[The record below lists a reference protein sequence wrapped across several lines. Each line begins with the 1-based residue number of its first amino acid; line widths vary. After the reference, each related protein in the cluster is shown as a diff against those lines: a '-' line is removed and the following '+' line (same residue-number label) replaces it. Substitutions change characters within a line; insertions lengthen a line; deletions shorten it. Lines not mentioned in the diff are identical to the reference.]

1 MVHQTLLVLGC
12 SDFSYPGCSECQPCR
27 CLHRSEPTESPR
39 ISPTSPRSYGL
50 GATCGY
56 HHGEGSSVPQPE
68 KPSWPYSR
76 VTESLFNN
84 PEFIQDGFHIDRFVT
99 AIADTEADQANTKA
113 LYLALETDLT
123 HLDVSLSCS
132 TLSLY
137 SHGTVLTSLLM

>member
-1 MVHQTLLVLGC
+1 
-12 SDFSYPGCSECQPCR
+12 
-27 CLHRSEPTESPR
+27 
-39 ISPTSPRSYGL
+39 
-50 GATCGY
+50 
-56 HHGEGSSVPQPE
+56 VPQPE
-68 KPSWPYSR
+68 KPSRPYSR